1 MPDSDFKDPSVKQE
15 LKNNIAASEERG
27 KVTLAAKAAGKSL
40 QAILKK

>member
-40 QAILKK
+40 QAI